1 MTGVSRTTIMDWVKQ
16 VGKLLPDS
24 YNSETIPEV
33 GELDEL
39 ETFVGKKK
47 NKICIWTA
55 VDHFRDGILGWVIGG
70 LARRALLFKMCQ
82 NVRKFPTASNS
93 LP

>member
-1 MTGVSRTTIMDWVKQ
+1 MDWVKQ

-33 GELDEL
+33 GELDEFEL

-47 NKICIWTA
+47 NKIWLWTA
-55 VDHFRDGILGWVIGG
+55 VDHFRDGIGSISFMQV
-70 LARRALLFKMCQ
+70 
-82 NVRKFPTASNS
+82 SNYTC
-93 LP
+93 P